1 MIGKKREVRCD
12 VREIERER
20 RRNER
25 GKREVRVAELGEV
38 IGWKKRQVGG
48 GVRKT
53 EGGRQFQ
60 RGAMEV
66 GTTDLCIMKEL
77 HRL

>member
-20 RRNER
+20 RRKER

-38 IGWKKRQVGG
+38 IGWKKREVRGG
-48 GVRKT
+48 ARET
-53 EGGRQFQ
+53 E
-60 RGAMEV
+60 E
-66 GTTDLCIMKEL
+66 
-77 HRL
+77 